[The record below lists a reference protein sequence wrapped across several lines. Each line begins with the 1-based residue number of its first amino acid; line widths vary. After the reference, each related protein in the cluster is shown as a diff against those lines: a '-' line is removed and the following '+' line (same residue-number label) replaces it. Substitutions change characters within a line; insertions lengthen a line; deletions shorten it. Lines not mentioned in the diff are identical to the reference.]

1 MDDDPEKRLSLPIS
15 AIDGDGKKAVAE
27 ISFRGSDDEKAGA
40 LRTS

>member
-27 ISFRGSDDEKAGA
+27 ISFRGSDDEKGGA